1 MKTTTSRPSYLRL
14 HRAQHDSAPGGEV
27 PTDEMAAFWHSF
39 TESTG
44 WRLDRRSRA
53 IGAPK
58 LLPVREVVYDEEGD
72 AAGLPSLTKPAAQ
85 HLAASAA
92 KLIVR
97 LRESEQ
103 AVRRQEAELVATATP
118 LAPPEG
124 QAEFADRLDEILQQ
138 AVEGT
143 SFVAAAFYMLDDD
156 TSSLKMRA
164 QCGLSEQ
171 SLAASSRPLR
181 GALADLEA
189 MVSDVVV
196 IEDCAAGDEIY
207 NSPEPL
213 AAGICAVVSDDD
225 VPIGTLWIWN
235 DTPLAIDPSA
245 TAVARLTA
253 IALAAE
259 IARERMTRRGG
270 EIREETQTL
279 RAVSHWQ
286 QRQQPAATPLA
297 EGWFVDGLTY
307 TSAPLAST
315 WHTWDILPNGTIALA
330 VAQAHSDAADASMIA
345 ATARAAFQSH
355 LGYRLSPKQVLQ
367 RVSDTLWQTNTG
379 DQLVSLIYANIDPE
393 TGEGTL
399 ASAGSAQAMILS
411 RYGFRAITKASEPL
425 CSFPDYSPSET
436 IVRLS
441 PGEVLWAA
449 SRDMM
454 EANNNTNSTDTWTQQ
469 RVSKFVIDRV
479 QDASHEI
486 VPAMCRALVE
496 QAAVADRS
504 AALLYRQ

>member
-14 HRAQHDSAPGGEV
+14 HRAQHDAAPGGEQ
-27 PTDEMAAFWHSF
+27 PTDEMAAFWLSF
-39 TESTG
+39 SESTG

-58 LLPVREVVYDEEGD
+58 LLPVREVVYNDEGHAE
-72 AAGLPSLTKPAAQ
+72 GLPSLTKPAAQ
-85 HLAASAA
+85 QLAASAA
-92 KLIVR
+92 KLVVR

-118 LAPPEG
+118 LAAPEG

-143 SFVAAAFYMLDDD
+143 ACVAAAFYMLDDD

-171 SLAASSRPLR
+171 RLAAPARPLR

-189 MVSDVVV
+189 MVSDVVA
-196 IEDCAAGDEIY
+196 IEDCAAADEIY
-207 NSPEPL
+207 SSPEPM
-213 AAGICAVVSDDD
+213 AAGICAVVSDGD

-235 DTPLAIDPSA
+235 DTPMAIDAPA

-259 IARERMTRRGG
+259 IARERMTRNGG
-270 EIREETQTL
+270 EIREEKQAL
-279 RAVSHWQ
+279 RAVSQWQ
-286 QRQQPAATPLA
+286 QRQLPPAMPLT

-307 TSAPLAST
+307 TSAPVAST

-355 LGYRLSPKQVLQ
+355 SGYRLTPKQILQ

-379 DQLVSLIYANIDPE
+379 DQLVSLLYANIDPE
-393 TGEGTL
+393 TGEGVL
-399 ASAGSAQAMILS
+399 ASAGSVQAMVFS
-411 RYGFRAITKASEPL
+411 HYGFRAVTKASEPL
-425 CSFPDYSPSET
+425 CSFPDYNPSET

-441 PGEVLWAA
+441 KGEVLWVA

-454 EANNNTNSTDTWTQQ
+454 ETTTNATDRWTQQ
-469 RVSKFVIDRV
+469 RVSKFVMDRV
-479 QDASHEI
+479 QDAAHEI
-486 VPAMCRALVE
+486 VPAMCRTLVK
-496 QAAVADRS
+496 QAASADRS
-504 AALLYRQ
+504 AAILCRQ